1 MRGEEAVGGPVT
13 PLGLSAA
20 PAAANKGGFWLFW
33 DFFLRG
39 WRVGGVGVGGVW
51 GSKQFSKVQ
60 DGKLNCNRAD

>member
-33 DFFLRG
+33 DFFCEVGVWGVWG
-39 WRVGGVGVGGVW
+39 WGGVGVKAVFQSAGW
-51 GSKQFSKVQ
+51 EAQ
-60 DGKLNCNRAD
+60 L